1 MNMPK
6 VVPRHASGRG
16 YCALRSAAD
25 NRLGRDSPVPEVA
38 PGERCD
44 YGTENT
50 NMNLQSSK
58 IEIRTIYLFITY
70 SPIYLFSVIVISMHP
85 SSPFVRTK
93 TTKIGFLHENPDVS
107 Q

>member
-16 YCALRSAAD
+16 YYSLRSA
-25 NRLGRDSPVPEVA
+25 A

-58 IEIRTIYLFITY
+58 IETRTIYLFITY